1 MAELFSRQFLDD
13 LMARCDA
20 VSVIGGRVQLE
31 RSGNNFKGRCPFH
44 NEKTPSF
51 YVYPDTGTYHC
62 FGCNAHGT
70 VINFVMETENRQF
83 RDAVESLAQRAG
95 VPLPK
100 MSPQNERRARA
111 RQSRE
116 EKLIGTLQKTQNYYV
131 KSLARNKRAQEYL
144 RNRGLNNEILKR
156 YGIGYAPSSGL
167 SEALPDADQKLLIEA
182 GVLAEGQGD
191 TVYQRFRDRIM
202 FPIRDVRGRTLGF
215 GGRVLDPAREPKYI
229 NSPQTPIFHKRR
241 TLYGLHEARQQQRLE
256 RIVLVEGYM
265 DVVALSQFG
274 IYYAAASL
282 GTSVTPEHFDLLFR
296 NTPEVVCCFDG
307 DDAGRRAAW
316 RALDV
321 ALGSMREGRRT
332 RFLFLE
338 EGEDPDSIVRAEGP
352 EKFQERLVS
361 AMPTSDYFIS
371 ELVRGKD
378 MNSVEAPTEVV
389 EEARP
394 IMRNVSYDVHKRV
407 LVQKLSEVTG
417 LDQDFLLREFGGAV
431 AGGAPEPHQHSVSEL
446 HRGDVNISKL
456 LIQRPDLVLL
466 LSKDTIKAASKHGT
480 RALCCDMINRIYE
493 HEIKT
498 THELIGSYVTSDYK
512 DVVHSLANRTG
523 QVPVVATAGGLEDSV
538 LALFTRLDREERE
551 DQMEKNNTMESLART
566 YGGQAESESS

>member
-13 LMARCDA
+13 LKARCDA
-20 VSVIGGRVQLE
+20 VSVIGSRVQLE

-51 YVYPDTGTYHC
+51 YVYQDTGTYHC

-70 VINFVMETENRQF
+70 VIDFVMETENRQF

-100 MSPQNERRARA
+100 TSPQNERRARA

-131 KSLARNKRAQEYL
+131 KSLTGNRRAQEYL

-352 EKFQERLVS
+352 EKFQVRLES

-417 LDQDFLLREFGGAV
+417 LDQDFLLREFGGSV
-431 AGGAPEPHQHSVSEL
+431 ADGAPEPRQHSVSEL

-566 YGGQAESESS
+566 YGGQAGSESA

>member
-13 LMARCDA
+13 LKARCDA
-20 VSVIGGRVQLE
+20 VSVIGSRVQLE

-51 YVYPDTGTYHC
+51 YVYQDTGTYHC

-70 VINFVMETENRQF
+70 VIDFVMETENRQF

-100 MSPQNERRARA
+100 TSPQNERRARA

-131 KSLARNKRAQEYL
+131 KSLSRNKRAQEYL

-167 SEALPDADQKLLIEA
+167 SEALADADQKLLIEA

-215 GGRVLDPAREPKYI
+215 GGRVLDPAQKPKYI

-417 LDQDFLLREFGGAV
+417 LDQDFLLREFGGSV
-431 AGGAPEPHQHSVSEL
+431 ADGAPEPRQHSVSEL

-480 RALCCDMINRIYE
+480 RALCCDMINRIYD

-566 YGGQAESESS
+566 YGGQAGSESA

>member
-13 LMARCDA
+13 LKARCDA
-20 VSVIGGRVQLE
+20 VSVIGSRVQLE

-51 YVYPDTGTYHC
+51 YVYQDTGTYHC

-70 VINFVMETENRQF
+70 VIDFVMETENRQF

-100 MSPQNERRARA
+100 TSPQNERRARA

>member
-100 MSPQNERRARA
+100 TSPQNERRARA

-131 KSLARNKRAQEYL
+131 KSLTGNRRAQEYL
-144 RNRGLNNEILKR
+144 RNRGLNSEILKR

-352 EKFQERLVS
+352 EKFQERLES

-417 LDQDFLLREFGGAV
+417 LEQNFLMREFGGSV
-431 AGGAPEPHQHSVSEL
+431 ADGAPEPRQHSVAEL
-446 HRGDVNISKL
+446 HRGDINICKL

-566 YGGQAESESS
+566 YGGQAGSESA